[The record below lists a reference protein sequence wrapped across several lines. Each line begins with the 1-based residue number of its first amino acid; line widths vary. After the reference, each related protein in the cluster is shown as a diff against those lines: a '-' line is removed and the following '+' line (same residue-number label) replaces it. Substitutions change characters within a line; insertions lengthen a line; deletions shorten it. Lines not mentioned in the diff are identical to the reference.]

1 MSIRLIVVGKIKEE
15 YYRNKIEEYITQ
27 IRKKNNF
34 ELIEI
39 PDESIPKNSNDTINQ
54 SVKEKEGTKILS
66 YINNTDYVVALY
78 IDGKMMISDRL
89 NDLLKETTLRGKKD
103 IVFII
108 GGSLGLSKD
117 IYKRAD
123 ELLSFS
129 PMTFPHQLMRVIL
142 LEQVYRCFRI
152 IHNEPYHK

>member
-108 GGSLGLSKD
+108 GGSLGLSD
-117 IYKRAD
+117 NVVKRAD
-123 ELLSFS
+123 KLLSFS
-129 PMTFPHQLMRVIL
+129 KMTFPHQLMRVML
-142 LEQVYRCFRI
+142 LEQFANYL
-152 IHNEPYHK
+152 